1 MLLDEGVPVN
11 SKDENGNTMLTVAA
25 QNGLK
30 RISKLLLRRGANMD
44 ETVRAALP
52 RVPCAYVWRRHTRST
67 DVYRPCLA
75 RSNGCVQNL
84 RGNTAL
90 HYAFAYKFQELG
102 DYLLAKGAD
111 DGIVN
116 AEGLTCYEGLDQ
128 EAVDAI

>member
-1 MLLDEGVPVN
+1 MVQLEILLDEGVPVN
-11 SKDENGNTMLTVAA
+11 SKDENGNTMLIVAA

-30 RISKLLLRRGANMD
+30 RVSKLLLRRGANMD
-44 ETVRAALP
+44 ETVSAALVVVKRARAATHV
-52 RVPCAYVWRRHTRST
+52 RIMDDHRCAW
-67 DVYRPCLA
+67 
-75 RSNGCVQNL
+75 QNL